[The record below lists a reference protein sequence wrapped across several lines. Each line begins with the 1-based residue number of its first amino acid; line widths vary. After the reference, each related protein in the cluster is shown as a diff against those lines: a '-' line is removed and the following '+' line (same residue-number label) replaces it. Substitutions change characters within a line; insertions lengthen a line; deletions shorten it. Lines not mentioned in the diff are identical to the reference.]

1 MRVALTR
8 FCMTA
13 KGTSPSRAAKTK
25 LCVIVLYPQ
34 DHLESLNQWDYSQT
48 ISHLIA
54 VLLSKFSLVHVGARQ
69 DCEHIEDHENDS
81 GAIS

>member
-1 MRVALTR
+1 MMIALTW
-8 FCMTA
+8 FCETA

-34 DHLESLNQWDYSQT
+34 DHLQSLNQWDYSQT

-54 VLLSKFSLVHVGARQ
+54 VPLSKFSLVHVGVRH
-69 DCEHIEDHENDS
+69 DCEHMEDHEKDT